1 LSAKNSY
8 RLPNWVSYPLLFV
21 ELVVLVLLLSW
32 LYFTRPVDTYTVPG
46 LVGAELT
53 EVQQILAEENIDY
66 DVEWRSSLRTPEG
79 EIIRQRP
86 SPGRE
91 ARLNRTLR
99 LYVSRGA
106 EEVRVPDLRGESLMS
121 AQSELSAR
129 GEAGDLEGPLVNI
142 GNVARVYSNS
152 VAEGEII
159 HQDPEPGAV
168 VLQGSQLD
176 LLISRGSWPETTVV
190 PPVIDQDIEAAR
202 RLLEE
207 QGLEVGRVRH
217 VLDPE
222 ADPSMVLEQSPAAR
236 IVATPGEE
244 VALTVNLDD
253 PQPRAR
259 DERYSLFRFTPP
271 RSLVPRKA
279 RVDLVDERG
288 TRTVFE
294 DDISPGQRI
303 EFLASYSGTTRLMFY
318 WDGELQKV
326 REVESSG

>member
-1 LSAKNSY
+1 MSDKKGY
-8 RLPNWVSYPLLFV
+8 RLPRWVSYPLLFV
-21 ELVVLVLLLSW
+21 EIVVFVLMLSW

-46 LVGAELT
+46 MVGSELT
-53 EVQQILAEENIDY
+53 EVEEILDEENIDY

-106 EEVRVPDLRGESLMS
+106 EEVRVPDLRGQSLMA
-121 AQSELSAR
+121 AQSELAAR

-152 VAEGEII
+152 VDEGSII
-159 HQDPEPGAV
+159 HQAPEPGAL

-176 LLISRGSWPETTVV
+176 LLISRGPWPETTVV
-190 PPVIDQDIEAAR
+190 PSVTGRDIETAR
-202 RLLEE
+202 QLLKQ

-222 ADPSMVLEQSPAAR
+222 ANPSVVLEQSPAPR
-236 IVATPGEE
+236 IVTAPGEE

-259 DERYSLFRFTPP
+259 EERYSLFRFTPP

-279 RVDLVDERG
+279 RVDLVDEQG

-294 DDISPGQRI
+294 DDVDPGQRI
-303 EFLASYSGTTRLMFY
+303 EFLTSYSGPTRLMFY
-318 WDGELQKV
+318 WNGELQQI
-326 REVESSG
+326 REVESPG